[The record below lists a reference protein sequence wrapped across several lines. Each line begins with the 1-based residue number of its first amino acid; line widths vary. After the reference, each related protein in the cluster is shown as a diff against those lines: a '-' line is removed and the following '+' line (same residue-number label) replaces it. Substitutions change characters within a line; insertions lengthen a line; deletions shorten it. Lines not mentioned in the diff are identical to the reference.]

1 MKIAKELAK
10 EAKRKGICEPW
21 YDDLKMLGDNKKAMV
36 AMYVKGIDFCLS
48 NDYPSNDYI
57 RANFK
62 GVMEDFGVFLDDN
75 INLVNFRRCI
85 SLGKTKG
92 RIEVGSYGV
101 CEVFAKHESELHII
115 AKDAAFVEV
124 DIFDNATIHVHAQD
138 RAKVHINRYG
148 GKIIPA
154 PIDNG
159 DSAVVKIVEKHK
171 KTY

>member
-10 EAKRKGICEPW
+10 EAKRKGICESW
-21 YDDLKMLGDNKKAMV
+21 HNELKRLDDNKKAMV

-48 NDYPSNDYI
+48 NDYPSNEYI

-85 SLGKTKG
+85 SLGATNG
-92 RIEVGSYGV
+92 RIEITSYGV
-101 CEVFAKHESELHII
+101 CEVFAKHDSELRII
-115 AKDAAFVEV
+115 AKDNAFVEV
-124 DIFDNATIHVHAQD
+124 DIFDNAIIYVHAQD

-148 GKIIPA
+148 GKIIA
-154 PIDNG
+154 DPIAIG
-159 DSAVVKIVEKHK
+159 DSAIVKIVEKHK